1 MFSFII
7 ISEQHY
13 TKGETNFAVTFIFME
28 ETMKNKTKKEKLDR
42 ALTAYLDTLLV
53 GVKVN
58 LITKW
63 VIDRYVIKNIPIIT
77 QAIYDL
83 LKAKVKGL

>member
-1 MFSFII
+1 MSNKYTFNRIVAEFIK
-7 ISEQHY
+7 Y
-13 TKGETNFAVTFIFME
+13 AKVTIADLAKKE
-28 ETMKNKTKKEKLDR
+28 LSNKTKKEKLDR

-63 VIDRYVIKNIPIIT
+63 VIDRYVIKNIPVIT

-83 LKAKVKGL
+83 LKDKVKGL